1 MGLEINA
8 NLVLMEISTV
18 SVADIISGNGSHIV
32 CDESNQANLA
42 GNVNERKT
50 KCGTITSVDTPT
62 ITLSG
67 SGVAYGDLVA
77 GEISAK
83 QITEWVI
90 NQTTLY
96 FRYRNAA
103 STTITA
109 GEVVYLSGAGRF
121 NSVTVTSDS
130 GDGLVTFDWEFAASG
145 NVAYTP
151 A

>member
-1 MGLEINA
+1 MGLELSA

-18 SVADIISGNGSHIV
+18 SVADITAGNGSHIV
-32 CDESNQANLA
+32 CDETNQANLA

-50 KCGTITSVDTPT
+50 KCGTLTSVDTPT
-62 ITLSG
+62 VTLSG

-83 QITEWVI
+83 QLATWVL
-90 NQTTLY
+90 NQTFLY

-103 STTITA
+103 SGTITA
-109 GEVVYLSGAGRF
+109 GEVVDLSGGGRF
-121 NSVTVTSDS
+121 NSITITSDS
-130 GDGLVTFDWEFAASG
+130 GDGLVTFDWEYAASG

-151 A
+151 